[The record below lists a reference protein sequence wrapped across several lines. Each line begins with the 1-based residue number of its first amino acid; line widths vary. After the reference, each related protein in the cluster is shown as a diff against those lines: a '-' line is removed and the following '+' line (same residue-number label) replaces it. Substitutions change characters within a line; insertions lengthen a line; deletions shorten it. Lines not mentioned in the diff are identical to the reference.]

1 MIKRRKKIAAMLVA
15 SMILVTS
22 LPNTAE
28 AFRLQ
33 HRKRAIMIVW
43 MLEKNAFEKHIKNIQ
58 ACYNRK
64 KRRTVFMQLKGG
76 QCNG

>member
-43 MLEKNAFEKHIKNIQ
+43 ILEKMLLKNTLKTF
-58 ACYNRK
+58 NRTIIERK
-64 KRRTVFMQLKGG
+64 DKLFL
-76 QCNG
+76 CN

>member
-33 HRKRAIMIVW
+33 HRKKSHNDC
-43 MLEKNAFEKHIKNIQ
+43 LDFGKNAFKKYIKTFNCTIIE
-58 ACYNRK
+58 RK
-64 KRRTVFMQLKGG
+64 DKLFL
-76 QCNG
+76 CN

>member
-43 MLEKNAFEKHIKNIQ
+43 ILEKMLLKNTLKTFKRAIIE
-58 ACYNRK
+58 RK
-64 KRRTVFMQLKGG
+64 DELFS
-76 QCNG
+76 CN

>member
-43 MLEKNAFEKHIKNIQ
+43 ILEKNAFKKYIKNIQ
-58 ACYNRK
+58 LYYNRK
-64 KRRTVFMQLKGG
+64 KRQAVFMQLKGG

>member
-1 MIKRRKKIAAMLVA
+1 MIKQRKKIAAMLVA

-43 MLEKNAFEKHIKNIQ
+43 ILEKNAFEKHIKNIQ
-58 ACYNRK
+58 SCYNRK
-64 KRRTVFMQLKGG
+64 KR
-76 QCNG
+76 